1 MTAEPAAA
9 AGPSTYNVAELVTVW
24 VVAAVI
30 VGIMNLL
37 NLCVVIAP
45 VMVFVW
51 ARTATSDISVVIA
64 VWAPPVMLKVV
75 RPPETAAWVRLRRAA
90 GFVVPIP
97 TPAAITVSM
106 VPVVLPA
113 TRFTLS
119 EESLQIPVSLSS
131 EKEYAR
137 AVWVPSTDLN
147 PNDPMSLD
155 ADPMFEA
162 VFDEKSKSVEDKTYS
177 ATSFTDNSKVA
188 PVGTLKWSWLDR
200 K

>member
-75 RPPETAAWVRLRRAA
+75 LPPETAAWVRLRRAA

-97 TPAAITVSM
+97 TFLLMANAPDAGSVYPMPTSPDALILIRSDP
-106 VPVVLPA
+106 PVVMARISVPA
-113 TRFTLS
+113 RKN
-119 EESLQIPVSLSS
+119 PVLVSS
-131 EKEYAR
+131 
-137 AVWVPSTDLN
+137 V
-147 PNDPMSLD
+147 
-155 ADPMFEA
+155 
-162 VFDEKSKSVEDKTYS
+162 
-177 ATSFTDNSKVA
+177 KV
-188 PVGTLKWSWLDR
+188 
-200 K
+200 